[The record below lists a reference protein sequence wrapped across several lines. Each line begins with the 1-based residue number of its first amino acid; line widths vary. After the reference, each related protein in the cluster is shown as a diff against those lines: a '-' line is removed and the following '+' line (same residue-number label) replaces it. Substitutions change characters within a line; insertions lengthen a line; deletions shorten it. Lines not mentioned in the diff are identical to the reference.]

1 MAAHEYNPKYFDG
14 TTFRQLSPKLQAFKT
29 YVLSDGTVLALFQGN
44 RGANPAIDFKIKALF
59 PGADRVPAPPP
70 HMFWVVDL
78 LLKIG
83 QHRKEVREIVEYYI
97 NFYATCAPFST
108 VQERDNYQLRT
119 VGHIT
124 KTYAH
129 IEQAETLPLEY
140 VAIVVEL
147 FCINEKRAPDAYMF
161 KNLLEAL
168 RDFIDGKRH
177 HTDVLK
183 AAEPGYR

>member
-1 MAAHEYNPKYFDG
+1 MAAYQYNSKYFDG
-14 TTFRQLSPKLQAFKT
+14 TTFRQLSPKLTAFKT
-29 YVLSDGTVLALFQGN
+29 YELQDGTVLALFQGN
-44 RGANPAIDFKIKALF
+44 RGAQPELDFKIKTLF
-59 PGADRVPAPPP
+59 PGIDRRPAPPP

-97 NFYATCAPFST
+97 DFYGKCTPFAS
-108 VQERDNYQLRT
+108 VQERDTYQLTT
-119 VGHIT
+119 VDHIT
-124 KTYAH
+124 KNYAH
-129 IEQAETLPLEY
+129 IEQSETLPLEY

-147 FCINEKRAPDAYMF
+147 FCINEKRTPGAYMF
-161 KNLLEAL
+161 KNLLEVL
-168 RDFIDGKRH
+168 RDFIDGKCH